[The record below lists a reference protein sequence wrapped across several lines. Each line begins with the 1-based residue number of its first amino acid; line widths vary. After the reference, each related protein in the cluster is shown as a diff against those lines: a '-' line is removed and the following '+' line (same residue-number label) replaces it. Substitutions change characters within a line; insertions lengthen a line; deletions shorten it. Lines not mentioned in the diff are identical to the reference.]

1 MWNAESF
8 LNGTFTNNLGSTCT
22 LVAKEGTITG
32 EYSTKPLRGTLV
44 SKTFPIHG
52 TYTAVKDGAL
62 LTFIVTFKMTGE
74 RKNGL
79 ENISVTTWN
88 GKVYA
93 DKNTFKMNWLLV
105 ANESA
110 DSEWAATNLGQDTF
124 TKQA

>member
-32 EYSTKPLRGTLV
+32 EYGTKPSRCTLV

-62 LTFIVTFKMTGE
+62 LTFIVTYKMTGE

-79 ENISVTTWN
+79 ENISVATWN
-88 GKVYA
+88 GKVVS
-93 DKNTFKMNWLLV
+93 LREILV
-105 ANESA
+105 IR
-110 DSEWAATNLGQDTF
+110 TLR
-124 TKQA
+124 KKRMMI